1 MSLSPRE
8 VLALGMTIHELTT
21 NAAKY
26 GALSVP
32 EGRVRVEWSLAAE
45 AGAQRLR
52 LTWQES
58 GGPPVQAPT
67 RSGFGTRLI
76 AGGVRRELD
85 GTVELNFKIKGLRC
99 DLEVPLEPALSAM
112 LVPTR

>member
-1 MSLSPRE
+1 
-8 VLALGMTIHELTT
+8 MTVHELTT

-32 EGRVRVEWSLAAE
+32 EGRVRVGWSLAT
-45 AGAQRLR
+45 AGAGTQRLR

-67 RSGFGTRLI
+67 RTGFGTRLI
-76 AGGVRRELD
+76 AGGVGRELD
-85 GTVELNFKIKGLRC
+85 GTVDIAFDPSGLRC
-99 DLEVPLEPALSAM
+99 DLDVPLESAPGAM